1 MNARLPSSDS
11 KPESTADGIS
21 TTSPVAGQI
30 AAQSTPRVVSL
41 SPAAAGIEIKPLPMA
56 APMREPINAAGETS
70 SAHPVAVEEHAQPIA
85 QLRELLAL
93 FTELEPR
100 ALAAS
105 TSLHERLR
113 LGARMLQAFAAQI
126 NRIEAAMAG
135 LASRRT
141 ELDRTLG
148 NIHTAHETLRRQTD
162 QATSLAA
169 ERIESAAEQAVL
181 RVQAAGPGSLIG
193 SLADRIGALESRLR
207 ALEERAGATASRSL
221 PPPEHVVLPRDS
233 SADTAPV
240 TRVEVEIR
248 KQIGELAG
256 AMRDLADRVGQF
268 MPADESQSQPHSPD
282 GSDHVPLRFQKWA
295 GQG

>member
-11 KPESTADGIS
+11 KPATTAEGIS
-21 TTSPVAGQI
+21 TTSPVTGQM
-30 AAQSTPRVVSL
+30 AALSTPRVVSL

-56 APMREPINAAGETS
+56 APMCDPIRTDGEAS
-70 SAHPVAVEEHAQPIA
+70 SESPVAVDAPPPPIS
-85 QLRELLAL
+85 QLRELLAQ
-93 FTELEPR
+93 FIDLEPR
-100 ALAAS
+100 AQAAS

-135 LASRRT
+135 LASRRS

-148 NIHTAHETLRRQTD
+148 NIHAAHETLRRQTEL
-162 QATSLAA
+162 ATSLAA
-169 ERIESAAEQAVL
+169 ERIESAAEQAVV
-181 RVQAAGPGSLIG
+181 RVQAAGPGSPIT

-207 ALEERAGATASRSL
+207 ALEERAGATASRASPAHEHAAL
-221 PPPEHVVLPRDS
+221 PEDS
-233 SADTAPV
+233 SSEIAPV
-240 TRVEVEIR
+240 THVEVEVR

-256 AMRDLADRVGQF
+256 AMRDLADRVGHF
-268 MPADESQSQPHSPD
+268 LPTDESPTHSPA
-282 GSDHVPLRFQKWA
+282 GTDHVPLRFQKWA